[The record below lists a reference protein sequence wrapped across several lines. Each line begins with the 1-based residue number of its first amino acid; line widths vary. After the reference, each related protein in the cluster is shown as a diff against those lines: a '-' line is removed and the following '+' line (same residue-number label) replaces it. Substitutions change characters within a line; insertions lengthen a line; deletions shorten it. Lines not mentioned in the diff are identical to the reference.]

1 MGFLGTLSYVLIYT
15 SVARIAT
22 LTMQEKVGGVSGQGP
37 EEGIPCPSTS
47 LLEFFGIRDCSSFF
61 SSSFFSCLK
70 LPNTNPEEEEVNS
83 HSFF

>member
-1 MGFLGTLSYVLIYT
+1 MGFLGTLRYVLIYT

-47 LLEFFGIRDCSSFF
+47 LLEFFGIRDCSSFHYLFLNLYKSLIF
-61 SSSFFSCLK
+61 SSQLSIINL
-70 LPNTNPEEEEVNS
+70 
-83 HSFF
+83 

>member
-1 MGFLGTLSYVLIYT
+1 MGFLGTLRYFLIYT

-61 SSSFFSCLK
+61 LFFFFF
-70 LPNTNPEEEEVNS
+70 LPQIAKYKPRGGGS
-83 HSFF
+83 